1 MRSRFS
7 GKWNF
12 SNFFYYY
19 FITKLLVLIN
29 SLSLSLCITHF
40 FSLVGLLNT
49 NKVLQVWVL
58 SGQHVSEWFATCKS
72 CQNSRAIFHYSMCLS
87 YKTIS
92 QFLLSFLFWI
102 LYTHSFVFFFFFFL
116 FYFLTTR
123 TSILWF
129 LIEAISCV
137 LLSLGIFIFFILNLV
152 HIYTYTLTTVCFF
165 LQIRDVIHMPKIS
178 SSPNHT
184 LDYIS
189 KG

>member
-1 MRSRFS
+1 MSLNGS
-7 GKWNF
+7 
-12 SNFFYYY
+12 
-19 FITKLLVLIN
+19 LLVKVVKILGLYSIIPCVCPIRPFHSSY
-29 SLSLSLCITHF
+29 SLSYF
-40 FSLVGLLNT
+40 G
-49 NKVLQVWVL
+49 
-58 SGQHVSEWFATCKS
+58 
-72 CQNSRAIFHYSMCLS
+72 S
-87 YKTIS
+87 YIPIH
-92 QFLLSFLFWI
+92 L
-102 LYTHSFVFFFFFFL
+102 FFFFFFL

-123 TSILWF
+123 TSILCF

-152 HIYTYTLTTVCFF
+152 HIYTYTLITVCFF